1 MKLIIFPLILLGILI
16 LFSKCDKTSEITP
29 LVQEAAFFPPCDRR
43 VIWGDTLRVVK
54 NTISTGTVRTGPYKG
69 KKFWQ
74 AMLSSNCYI
83 EPSKFQNSPSTHR
96 VVIADTAEINYQSLF
111 FISR

>member
-1 MKLIIFPLILLGILI
+1 MKSILFLIALLGL
-16 LFSKCDKTSEITP
+16 LVVFSKCDKTEAPAPS
-29 LVQEAAFFPPCDRR
+29 VQEAAFFPPCDRR

-54 NTISTGTVRTGPYKG
+54 NTITTGTVRTGPYKG

-74 AMLSSNCYI
+74 AMLSSSCYI
-83 EPSKFQNSPSTHR
+83 EPGKFQNSPSTHR
-96 VVIADTAEINYQSLF
+96 VVIADTALITYQSLF

>member
-1 MKLIIFPLILLGILI
+1 MLGIGLMMLIILITLSTCGKEI
-16 LFSKCDKTSEITP
+16 DPPSE
-29 LVQEAAFFPPCDRR
+29 LQEAAFFPACDRR

-69 KKFWQ
+69 KQYWQ
-74 AMLSSNCYI
+74 AMLYSGNYI
-83 EPSKFQNSPSTHR
+83 EPSKFQNTPSTHR
-96 VVIADTAEINYQSLF
+96 VVIADTAKIEYSSLF